1 MIEFTRSHHRTIA
14 GILALFDGAFLERA
28 ECFFGGGTQIALAYG
43 EFRESRD
50 IDFLCASRAGFRML
64 RETVNERSLG
74 AVFRQPVHLARD
86 VRADRD
92 GVRTFVEFDQVKIK
106 LEFVLEGRID
116 LAGIHDPRLGL
127 RVLDV
132 PSRIA
137 EKLLAN
143 ADRGLDRTTRSRD
156 LVDLAFCAA
165 HHPLA
170 ELKPGL
176 ALAEAAY
183 GTAVRRQLAAVLD
196 QFVTDRRY
204 LGDCLRSLG
213 IKDAATLRRGLTR
226 LRRLATPN
234 ASARPGPAKAR
245 SKTRPRG

>member
-1 MIEFTRSHHRTIA
+1 MNCSMIEFTRSHHLTIA
-14 GILALFDGAFLERA
+14 GILALLDGAFLDRA

-74 AVFRQPVHLARD
+74 AVFRKPVRLARE

-92 GVRTFVEFDQVKIK
+92 GVRTFVVFDQVKIK

-116 LAGIHDPRLGL
+116 LA
-127 RVLDV
+127 
-132 PSRIA
+132 
-137 EKLLAN
+137 
-143 ADRGLDRTTRSRD
+143 
-156 LVDLAFCAA
+156 FCAA

-170 ELKPGL
+170 ALKPGM

-183 GTAVRRQLAAVLD
+183 GAAVRRQL
-196 QFVTDRRY
+196 RM
-204 LGDCLRSLG
+204 
-213 IKDAATLRRGLTR
+213 
-226 LRRLATPN
+226 
-234 ASARPGPAKAR
+234 ASA
-245 SKTRPRG
+245 